1 MGATTPVLGVVLGDE
16 QLEELARR
24 IVSGLLGAERD
35 RDEWLDL
42 ASAARHLR
50 IHPDTLRKRARG
62 GLVPYEQ
69 AGPGCRV
76 YFRRSD
82 LDAWRES
89 GACARPHGHHRTKE
103 NGS

>member
-1 MGATTPVLGVVLGDE
+1 MSATTLVLRVVLGDE
-16 QLEELARR
+16 QLEDLARR
-24 IVSGLLGAERD
+24 VVSGLREADRD

-50 IHPDTLRKRARG
+50 VHPDTLRKRAKR

-69 AGPGCRV
+69 AGLGCRI

-82 LDAWRES
+82 LDAWRCH
-89 GACARPHGHHRTKE
+89 A
-103 NGS
+103 